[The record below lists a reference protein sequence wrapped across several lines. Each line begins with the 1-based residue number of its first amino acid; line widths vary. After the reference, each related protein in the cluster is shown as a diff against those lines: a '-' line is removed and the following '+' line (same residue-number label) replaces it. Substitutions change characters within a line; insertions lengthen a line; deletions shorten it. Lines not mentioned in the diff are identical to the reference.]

1 MGKPHELWEPLRPL
15 GHDEGYSIL
24 LQLIC
29 NCIWPMKDK
38 YSSPRGWT
46 NLESTEAV
54 LYVRNM
60 PRSPTNASISTLRYA
75 LAPDAAAVQAIEATF
90 AAYDHMMRILEEV
103 APVGAN
109 LVSLHAQAYERI
121 RTETGLPARLV
132 TLGLR
137 DRAGYVAGSPPRR
150 IPLDDKLFA
159 IKGPTSLTI
168 STVSGRVLVP
178 FQVPG
183 YLAGWES
190 PFPAQLVAD
199 GTRYEVHIAVKSTAL
214 QPEEKTMLHEGIL
227 ARMGR
232 LLAAIASQTIDNAE
246 TSNKLALVKQAI
258 REIDAGADEA
268 RHALGKSRAEEF
280 RLKRR
285 REELD
290 GEAASL
296 TDKIRLAL
304 AENREDLARAGLAR
318 QIDLE
323 SQGIALER
331 AMDFVELE
339 IDEQTKALQAML
351 GARREAESRLA
362 DLEASMVQHALTETN
377 RGPSA
382 TNTIS
387 TDRAMAA
394 IARVTGVPASSVFGA
409 KELDELDRLQR
420 EKEIAARLER
430 IKSQQ

>member
-1 MGKPHELWEPLRPL
+1 MIKLP
-15 GHDEGYSIL
+15 
-24 LQLIC
+24 
-29 NCIWPMKDK
+29 
-38 YSSPRGWT
+38 
-46 NLESTEAV
+46 TETA
-54 LYVRNM
+54 
-60 PRSPTNASISTLRYA
+60 AATLRYA
-75 LAPDAAAVQAIEATF
+75 LAPDEAAIAAIEATF
-90 AAYDHMMRILEEV
+90 AAYHRMMEILVEV

-121 RTETGLPARLV
+121 RRETGLPARLV

-137 DRAGYVAGSPPRR
+137 DRASYAAGPTSRR

-178 FQVPG
+178 FDIPG

-190 PFPAQLVAD
+190 PFPAHLVSD
-199 GTRYEVHIAVKSTAL
+199 GRGYEIHIAVKSKST

-246 TSNKLALVKQAI
+246 SSNKVAMVKQAI
-258 REIDAGADEA
+258 REIDSGADEA
-268 RHALGKSRAEEF
+268 RYALGKSRAEEF

-285 REELD
+285 RDELD
-290 GEAASL
+290 RETASL
-296 TDKIRLAL
+296 TEKIRLAL
-304 AENREDLARAGLAR
+304 AENREDLARAGVAR

-323 SQGIALER
+323 SQGLALER
-331 AMDFVELE
+331 AMDFIELE

-351 GARREAESRLA
+351 GARREDEVRPA
-362 DLEASMVQHALTETN
+362 DLELSLSQHAPHET
-377 RGPSA
+377 GKAAAA
-382 TNTIS
+382 TKSIS
-387 TDRAMAA
+387 PDRAMAA
-394 IARVTGVPASSVFGA
+394 IARVTGVPAASVLCDN
-409 KELDELDRLQR
+409 ELDELDRLHR

>member
-1 MGKPHELWEPLRPL
+1 MIKLP
-15 GHDEGYSIL
+15 
-24 LQLIC
+24 
-29 NCIWPMKDK
+29 
-38 YSSPRGWT
+38 
-46 NLESTEAV
+46 TETA
-54 LYVRNM
+54 
-60 PRSPTNASISTLRYA
+60 AATLRYA
-75 LAPDAAAVQAIEATF
+75 LAPDEAAIAAIEATF
-90 AAYDHMMRILEEV
+90 AAYDRMMEILGEV

-121 RTETGLPARLV
+121 RRETGLPARLV

-137 DRAGYVAGSPPRR
+137 DRASYVAGPTSRR

-168 STVSGRVLVP
+168 SSVSGRVLVP
-178 FQVPG
+178 FDIPG

-190 PFPAQLVAD
+190 PFPAHLVSD
-199 GTRYEVHIAVKSTAL
+199 GRGYEIHIAVKSKST

-246 TSNKLALVKQAI
+246 SSNKVAMVKQAI
-258 REIDAGADEA
+258 REIDLGADEA
-268 RHALGKSRAEEF
+268 RYALGKSRAEEF

-285 REELD
+285 RDELD
-290 GEAASL
+290 RETATL
-296 TDKIRLAL
+296 TEKIRLAL
-304 AENREDLARAGLAR
+304 AENREDLARAGVAR

-323 SQGIALER
+323 SQGLALER
-331 AMDFVELE
+331 AMDFIELE

-351 GARREAESRLA
+351 GARREAEVRLA
-362 DLEASMVQHALTETN
+362 DLELSLSQHAPLET
-377 RGPSA
+377 GKAAAATKSMSA
-382 TNTIS
+382 
-387 TDRAMAA
+387 DRAMAA
-394 IARVTGVPASSVFGA
+394 IARVTGVPASSVLGDN
-409 KELDELDRLQR
+409 ELDELDRLHR

>member
-1 MGKPHELWEPLRPL
+1 MIKHP
-15 GHDEGYSIL
+15 
-24 LQLIC
+24 
-29 NCIWPMKDK
+29 
-38 YSSPRGWT
+38 
-46 NLESTEAV
+46 TETA
-54 LYVRNM
+54 
-60 PRSPTNASISTLRYA
+60 AATLRYA
-75 LAPDAAAVQAIEATF
+75 LAPDEAAIAAIEATF
-90 AAYDHMMRILEEV
+90 AAYHRMMEILAEV

-121 RTETGLPARLV
+121 RRETGLPARLV

-137 DRAGYVAGSPPRR
+137 DRASYAAGPTSRR

-178 FQVPG
+178 FDIPG

-190 PFPAQLVAD
+190 PFPAHLVSD
-199 GTRYEVHIAVKSTAL
+199 GRGYEIHIAVKSKST

-246 TSNKLALVKQAI
+246 SSNKVAMVKQAI
-258 REIDAGADEA
+258 REIDSGADEA
-268 RHALGKSRAEEF
+268 RYALGKSRAEEF

-285 REELD
+285 RDELD
-290 GEAASL
+290 RETSSL
-296 TDKIRLAL
+296 TEKIRLAL
-304 AENREDLARAGLAR
+304 AENREDLARAGVAR

-323 SQGIALER
+323 SQGLALER
-331 AMDFVELE
+331 AMDFIELE
-339 IDEQTKALQAML
+339 IDEQTKALQAVL
-351 GARREAESRLA
+351 GARREADVRLA
-362 DLEASMVQHALTETN
+362 DLELSLSQHAPHET
-377 RGPSA
+377 GKAAAA
-382 TNTIS
+382 TKSIS
-387 TDRAMAA
+387 PDRAMAA
-394 IARVTGVPASSVFGA
+394 IARVTGVPAASVLGDN
-409 KELDELDRLQR
+409 ELDELDRLHR

>member
-1 MGKPHELWEPLRPL
+1 MNSLSFCASGRV
-15 GHDEGYSIL
+15 
-24 LQLIC
+24 
-29 NCIWPMKDK
+29 
-38 YSSPRGWT
+38 R
-46 NLESTEAV
+46 LESTEAV
-54 LYVRNM
+54 LYVQIM
-60 PRSPTNASISTLRYA
+60 PRIPAELSTSTLRYA
-75 LAPDAAAVQAIEATF
+75 LAPDDAGVQAIEATF
-90 AAYDHMMRILEEV
+90 AAYDHMMLILEEV

-137 DRAGYVAGSPPRR
+137 DRAGYVAGTSPRR

-168 STVSGRVLVP
+168 STVQGRVLVP
-178 FQVPG
+178 FDIPG
-183 YLAGWES
+183 YLPGWES
-190 PFPAQLVAD
+190 PFPAHLVAD
-199 GTRYEVHIAVKSTAL
+199 GQAYEVHIAVKSKSP

-232 LLAAIASQTIDNAE
+232 LLAAIASQTVDSAE
-246 TSNKLALVKQAI
+246 SSNKVALVKQAI

-290 GEAASL
+290 AEAASL
-296 TDKIRLAL
+296 TEKIRLAISQ
-304 AENREDLARAGLAR
+304 NRDDLARAGVAR

-331 AMDFVELE
+331 AMDFIELE

-351 GARREAESRLA
+351 GARREADVRLA
-362 DLEASMVQHALTETN
+362 DLEQSLARNSPQETGRAASSLKAA
-377 RGPSA
+377 GA
-382 TNTIS
+382 
-387 TDRAMAA
+387 DRAMAA
-394 IARVTGVPASSVFGA
+394 IARVTGVPASSVLGD
-409 KELDELDRLQR
+409 KELDELERLHR
-420 EKEIAARLER
+420 EREIATRLER

>member
-1 MGKPHELWEPLRPL
+1 VIKLPVATP
-15 GHDEGYSIL
+15 
-24 LQLIC
+24 
-29 NCIWPMKDK
+29 
-38 YSSPRGWT
+38 
-46 NLESTEAV
+46 A
-54 LYVRNM
+54 
-60 PRSPTNASISTLRYA
+60 ATLRYV
-75 LAPDAAAVQAIEATF
+75 LAPDAAGAEAIAATF
-90 AAYDHMMRILEEV
+90 AAYDRMMSILAEV

-121 RTETGLPARLV
+121 RSETGLPARLV

-137 DRAGYVAGSPPRR
+137 DRATYVAGASIRKL
-150 IPLDDKLFA
+150 PLDEKLFA
-159 IKGPTSLTI
+159 IKGPTSLTV

-178 FQVPG
+178 FEVPG
-183 YLAGWES
+183 YLAGWDS
-190 PFPAQLVAD
+190 PFPAHLVFD
-199 GTRYEVHIAVKSTAL
+199 GHTYEIHIAVKSKSA
-214 QPEEKTMLHEGIL
+214 QPEKTMLHEGIL

-246 TSNKLALVKQAI
+246 NSNKVALVKQAI

-268 RHALGKSRAEEF
+268 RYALGKSRAEEF

-290 GEAASL
+290 AEVTSL
-296 TDKIRLAL
+296 TEKIRLAL
-304 AENREDLARAGLAR
+304 AENREDLARAGVAR

-323 SQGIALER
+323 SQAIALER
-331 AMDFVELE
+331 AMDFIELE

-362 DLEASMVQHALTETN
+362 DLELSPSQHAPQETG
-377 RGPSA
+377 RTSA
-382 TNTIS
+382 ATKTTS
-387 TDRAMAA
+387 GERAMAA
-394 IARVTGVPASSVFGA
+394 IARVTGVPASQVLGD
-409 KELDELDRLQR
+409 KELDELDRLHR

>member
-1 MGKPHELWEPLRPL
+1 MIKLPHE
-15 GHDEGYSIL
+15 
-24 LQLIC
+24 
-29 NCIWPMKDK
+29 
-38 YSSPRGWT
+38 SPG
-46 NLESTEAV
+46 A
-54 LYVRNM
+54 
-60 PRSPTNASISTLRYA
+60 TLRYA
-75 LAPDAAAVQAIEATF
+75 LHPDATAIAAIEETF
-90 AAYDHMMRILEEV
+90 AAYERMMAILAEV

-109 LVSLHAQAYERI
+109 LVALHAQAYDRI

-137 DRAGYVAGSPPRR
+137 DRASYAADAPLRR

-168 STVSGRVLVP
+168 STVRGRILVP
-178 FQVPG
+178 FDVPG
-183 YLAGWES
+183 YLPGWES
-190 PFPAQLVAD
+190 PFPAHLVSD
-199 GTRYEVHIAVKSTAL
+199 GRAYEIHIAVKSKSPP
-214 QPEEKTMLHEGIL
+214 PEEKTMVHEGIL

-232 LLAAIASQTIDNAE
+232 LLAAIASETIDNAE
-246 TSNKLALVKQAI
+246 NSNKVALVKQAI

-268 RHALGKSRAEEF
+268 RYALGKSRAEEF

-290 GEAASL
+290 AETAAL
-296 TDKIRLAL
+296 TEKIRLAI
-304 AENREDLARAGLAR
+304 AENREDLARAGVAR

-331 AMDFVELE
+331 AMDFIELE

-351 GARREAESRLA
+351 GARREAEGRLA
-362 DLEASMVQHALTETN
+362 DLEASLVQHALTETN

-382 TNTIS
+382 TNTVS
-387 TDRAMAA
+387 AERAMAA
-394 IARVTGVPASSVFGA
+394 IARVTGVPASSVLGA
-409 KELDELDRLQR
+409 KELDELDRLHR

>member
-1 MGKPHELWEPLRPL
+1 MIKLP
-15 GHDEGYSIL
+15 
-24 LQLIC
+24 
-29 NCIWPMKDK
+29 
-38 YSSPRGWT
+38 
-46 NLESTEAV
+46 TETA
-54 LYVRNM
+54 
-60 PRSPTNASISTLRYA
+60 AATLRYA
-75 LAPDAAAVQAIEATF
+75 LAPDAAAIAAIEATF
-90 AAYDHMMRILEEV
+90 AAYDRMMEILGEV

-121 RTETGLPARLV
+121 RRETGLPARLV

-137 DRAGYVAGSPPRR
+137 DRASYAAGPTSRR

-178 FQVPG
+178 FEIPG

-190 PFPAQLVAD
+190 PFPAHLVSD
-199 GTRYEVHIAVKSTAL
+199 GSGYEIHIAVKSKST

-246 TSNKLALVKQAI
+246 SSNKVAMVKQAI
-258 REIDAGADEA
+258 REIDSGADEA
-268 RHALGKSRAEEF
+268 RYALGKSRAEEF

-285 REELD
+285 HDELD
-290 GEAASL
+290 RETATL
-296 TDKIRLAL
+296 TEKIRLAL
-304 AENREDLARAGLAR
+304 AENREDLARAGVAR

-323 SQGIALER
+323 SQGLALER
-331 AMDFVELE
+331 AMDFIELE

-351 GARREAESRLA
+351 GARREAEVRLA
-362 DLEASMVQHALTETN
+362 DLELSLSQHAPHETDK
-377 RGPSA
+377 PAAA
-382 TNTIS
+382 TKTIS
-387 TDRAMAA
+387 PDRAMAA
-394 IARVTGVPASSVFGA
+394 IARVTGVPASSVLGD
-409 KELDELDRLQR
+409 KELDELDRLHR

>member
-1 MGKPHELWEPLRPL
+1 MIHPMIKLPL
-15 GHDEGYSIL
+15 D
-24 LQLIC
+24 
-29 NCIWPMKDK
+29 
-38 YSSPRGWT
+38 T
-46 NLESTEAV
+46 
-54 LYVRNM
+54 
-60 PRSPTNASISTLRYA
+60 PTATLRYA
-75 LAPDAAAVQAIEATF
+75 LAPDEAGIAAIEATF
-90 AAYDHMMRILEEV
+90 ADYDRMMAILAEV

-109 LVSLHAQAYERI
+109 LVALHAQAYERI

-137 DRAGYVAGSPPRR
+137 DRANYVAGAAVRK

-159 IKGPTSLTI
+159 LKGPTSVTI
-168 STVSGRVLVP
+168 STVRGRVLVP
-178 FQVPG
+178 FHVPG

-190 PFPAQLVAD
+190 PFPAHLVSD
-199 GTRYEVHIAVKSTAL
+199 GRGYEIHIAVKSTSP
-214 QPEEKTMLHEGIL
+214 PEEKTMVHEGIL

-232 LLAAIASQTIDNAE
+232 LLAAIASETIDNAE
-246 TSNKLALVKQAI
+246 SSNKVALVKQAI

-290 GEAASL
+290 AEIAGL
-296 TDKIRLAL
+296 TEKIRLAV
-304 AENREDLARAGLAR
+304 AENREDLARAGVAR

-323 SQGIALER
+323 SQGTALER
-331 AMDFVELE
+331 AMDFIELE

-351 GARREAESRLA
+351 GARREAETRLT
-362 DLEASMVQHALTETN
+362 DLEASLEKYSPQETG
-377 RGPSA
+377 RSA
-382 TNTIS
+382 GATKTVS
-387 TDRAMAA
+387 PDRAMAA
-394 IARVTGVPASSVFGA
+394 IARVTGVPAAGLPDD
-409 KELDELDRLQR
+409 KELDELDRLHR

>member
-1 MGKPHELWEPLRPL
+1 MIKIPVE
-15 GHDEGYSIL
+15 
-24 LQLIC
+24 
-29 NCIWPMKDK
+29 
-38 YSSPRGWT
+38 
-46 NLESTEAV
+46 
-54 LYVRNM
+54 M
-60 PRSPTNASISTLRYA
+60 PTATLRYA
-75 LAPDAAAVQAIEATF
+75 LAPDEAGVAAIEATF
-90 AAYDHMMRILEEV
+90 AAYDRMMAILAEV

-109 LVSLHAQAYERI
+109 LVTLHAQAYEKIRI
-121 RTETGLPARLV
+121 ETGLPARLV

-137 DRAGYVAGSPPRR
+137 DRAGYLADAAVRR

-246 TSNKLALVKQAI
+246 SSNKVALVKQAI

-280 RLKRR
+280 RLRLR
-285 REELD
+285 REQLD
-290 GEAASL
+290 AETASL
-296 TDKIRLAL
+296 TEKIRLAIT
-304 AENREDLARAGLAR
+304 ESRDDLARAGVAR

-331 AMDFVELE
+331 ATDFIELE

-351 GARREAESRLA
+351 GARREAEVRLA
-362 DLEASMVQHALTETN
+362 DLEQSFAQHSPEEM
-377 RGPSA
+377 
-382 TNTIS
+382 
-387 TDRAMAA
+387 DRAAPTTRTA
-394 IARVTGVPASSVFGA
+394 
-409 KELDELDRLQR
+409 
-420 EKEIAARLER
+420 
-430 IKSQQ
+430 